1 MCCSHILCL
10 PSDALIDALLALV
23 GSGGDDLDFV
33 VDGDSYHAVFLDVA
47 GSPVCLG
54 HVFGDGAGLV
64 DDDLF
69 FVGDLDGH
77 LDVVGLGYLGDHDV
91 PLAGDLGAP
100 GGGTAVGDAASAVG
114 LALTRAVGATAA
126 LGFAGGNGVEGNLDI
141 VLLHVLSDL
150 GVAGA

>member
-1 MCCSHILCL
+1 
-10 PSDALIDALLALV
+10 LALV
-23 GSGGDDLDFV
+23 GSGGDNLDLV
-33 VDGDSYHAVFLDVA
+33 VNGHGHLSVLFDVA

-54 HVFGDGAGLV
+54 NLLSDLSGLV
-64 DDDLF
+64 DDGFHFVRDLH
-69 FVGDLDGH
+69 GD
-77 LDVVGLGYLGDHDV
+77 LDVVGLGNLVDHNV
-91 PLAGDLGAP
+91 PLAGNLGAT